1 MEPLIDYNTRI
12 FNCNEVNLVDAP
24 ENELQLELGYFEKV
38 FVFFTAPYT
47 AWFYRKWLFQKFSSL
62 ISIAQKANF
71 SLLFHLSFFIYY
83 GYVIIQKFC
92 YAPTYHEILVA
103 IVLVG
108 ICVAQIRRHMSGDTR
123 KGLNRIFED
132 PFNIL
137 LSLSFILA
145 SIAGILR
152 LGVKYENHKL
162 TIKLIFLDF

>member
-1 MEPLIDYNTRI
+1 MEPLIDFNTRI
-12 FNCNEVNLVDAP
+12 FNCNEASLVDAP
-24 ENELQLELGYFEKV
+24 ENEIQVELGYFEKV

-47 AWFYRKWLFQKFSSL
+47 AWFYRKWLFEKILFLDFNNSKDQ
-62 ISIAQKANF
+62 F

-108 ICVAQIRRHMSGDTR
+108 ICVEQIRRHMSGDTR

-137 LSLSFILA
+137 NLASFVLA
-145 SIAGILR
+145 SIGGILR
-152 LGVKYENHKL
+152 LGVKISKKKQEY
-162 TIKLIFLDF
+162 